1 MRQLLPYYF
10 CYLFQRKRR
19 CKRKVKYYHPRI
31 VKESSSDTDS
41 EKEKQ
46 SVKNNFSSETDSEI
60 EVKLRRNSAKSKSK
74 CIESDS
80 DNENSRKS
88 TGVSNARKKLYTDS
102 DNVGDDK
109 EDSEDDVIAAVERQR
124 SCIIDSD
131 DGSGETDTSSE
142 VKVEMT
148 QTQSE
153 SQVKIETDPEYQ
165 VNVLNDTDLVAKM
178 KVEPFEVE
186 YNVRDRQD
194 SINKDVKTEIKV
206 ENVAYEEVDSLE
218 RNTCNKE
225 IDRVNNNENKAGT
238 TRHDSGIVDDG
249 EFTDK
254 SMCSSGEEQEDWE
267 SSGSDIEVTSERTRV
282 SMVKKKRKKEKLFEK
297 FREARELKLHREA
310 KRRQSETKNETG

>member
-1 MRQLLPYYF
+1 MLQLLPY
-10 CYLFQRKRR
+10 FQRKRR
-19 CKRKVKYYHPRI
+19 RKRKIKYYHPRI

-46 SVKNNFSSETDSEI
+46 NVENNFSSETDSEI

-88 TGVSNARKKLYTDS
+88 TGVSNARKKLYRDP

-109 EDSEDDVIAAVERQR
+109 EDSDDDVIAAVERQR
-124 SCIIDSD
+124 GCIIDSD
-131 DGSGETDTSSE
+131 DGETDTPSE

-148 QTQSE
+148 QIQSG
-153 SQVKIETDPEYQ
+153 SQVKVETDPEPQ
-165 VNVLNDTDLVAKM
+165 VNVLNDTDLVAKV
-178 KVEPFEVE
+178 KVEPVEVE

-194 SINKDVKTEIKV
+194 SINKDVKAEIKV
-206 ENVAYEEVDSLE
+206 ENVSYEEVDSFE
-218 RNTCNKE
+218 IKTCNKK
-225 IDRVNNNENKAGT
+225 IDCVNNNENKAGT

-254 SMCSSGEEQEDWE
+254 SMSSSGEEEEDWE
-267 SSGSDIEVTSERTRV
+267 SSGSYIEVTSERTRV

-310 KRRQSETKNETG
+310 KRRQSEMKKETG